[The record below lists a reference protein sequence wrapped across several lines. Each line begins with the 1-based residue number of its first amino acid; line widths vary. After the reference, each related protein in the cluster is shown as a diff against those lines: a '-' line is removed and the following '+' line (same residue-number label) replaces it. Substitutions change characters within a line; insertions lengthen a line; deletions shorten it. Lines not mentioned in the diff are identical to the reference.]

1 MERVAVRAPV
11 GMDDLVSTME
21 EICEKREGHKRAG
34 PTHFVINLDS
44 GNGQTTATQYV
55 AECLQA
61 NRIRPSGALDAF
73 LEFKT
78 DGSLQQMKQIFARIS
93 SASVYKNLYGGVIS
107 FDITALSSNPGGQQ
121 TDFFVSEV
129 GKLRD
134 SATLIFFTGSNPSSG
149 LLSIISKL
157 KKEIRRIRTIHI
169 LPYTEENIAQIVER
183 GLKDRG
189 IRLEPADDV
198 HSGLCEIARH
208 RQASTAQ
215 HALDILEDAV
225 IASDY
230 SGSVPVL
237 SATELPVVFP
247 ECFGKESLRK

>member
-1 MERVAVRAPV
+1 MERAAVRAPV
-11 GMDDLVSTME
+11 GMDELVSAME
-21 EICEKREGHKRAG
+21 EILEKREAYKRAD

-44 GNGQTTATQYV
+44 GNGQTTATKYV

-61 NRIRPSGALDAF
+61 NGIRHSGALDAF

-93 SASVYKNLYGGVIS
+93 SASVYKNLYGGVIG

-121 TDFFVSEV
+121 TDFFVSEA

-149 LLSIISKL
+149 LLNIISKL
-157 KKEIRRIRTIHI
+157 KKEIRCIRAIHI
-169 LPYTEENIAQIVER
+169 LPYTEENIARIVER

-189 IRLEPADDV
+189 IRLESADDI

-208 RQASTAQ
+208 QQAATAQ
-215 HALDILEDAV
+215 HALDILKDAV

-237 SATELPVVFP
+237 SAAELTVVFS
-247 ECFGKESLRK
+247 ECFGKETLKK